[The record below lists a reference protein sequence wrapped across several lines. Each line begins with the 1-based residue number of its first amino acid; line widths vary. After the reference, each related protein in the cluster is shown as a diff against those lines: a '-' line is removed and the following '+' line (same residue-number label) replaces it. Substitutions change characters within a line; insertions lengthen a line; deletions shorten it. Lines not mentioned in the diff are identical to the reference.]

1 MKKVIIL
8 EENEVETLIKNVTMS
23 KAIIS
28 TILNSM
34 DKIIQNENMGV
45 SPANVSELYSQ
56 LQTVKIAIN
65 DIDGIF
71 ES

>member
-8 EENEVETLIKNVTMS
+8 EENEVETLIKNITMS
-23 KAIIS
+23 NAIIS

-34 DKIIQNENMGV
+34 DKNIQDENMGV
-45 SPANVSELYSQ
+45 SSVNVSEIYSQ
-56 LQTVKIAIN
+56 LQTAKIVID
-65 DIDGIF
+65 DIEGIF

>member
-8 EENEVETLIKNVTMS
+8 DENEVETLIKNVTMS

-34 DKIIQNENMGV
+34 DKNIQDENMGV
-45 SPANVSELYSQ
+45 SPVNVSELYSQ

-65 DIDGIF
+65 DIEGIF

>member
-8 EENEVETLIKNVTMS
+8 EENEVETLIKNITMS

-34 DKIIQNENMGV
+34 DKNIQDENMGL
-45 SPANVSELYSQ
+45 SPTNVSEFYSK
-56 LQTVKIAIN
+56 LQTTKIAIE
-65 DIDGIF
+65 DIEGIF

>member
-28 TILNSM
+28 TILNNM
-34 DKIIQNENMGV
+34 DKNIQSENMGV
-45 SPANVSELYSQ
+45 SPANAGEIYSQ
-56 LQTVKIAIN
+56 LQTAKIAID
-65 DIDGIF
+65 DIEGIF

>member
-8 EENEVETLIKNVTMS
+8 EENEVEALIKNVTMS

-34 DKIIQNENMGV
+34 DKNIQDENMGL
-45 SPANVSELYSQ
+45 SPINVSEFYSK
-56 LQTVKIAIN
+56 LQTVKIAID
-65 DIDGIF
+65 DIEGIF